1 MNKKNKIAIITARGG
16 SKRIPNKNLKLFL
29 GHPIIKYSIDAAI
42 KSKCFDEIM
51 VSTDCKDI
59 ANIAKSLGASVPFYR
74 SEANSNDFATIN
86 STLCE
91 VLAKHKEMGKIF
103 ELCCCIFPAAPFI
116 TAQNLK
122 NGMDTLIKHNAY
134 STFPVTKYSY
144 PVQRALKIENN
155 LLKMLYPENNEK
167 RSQDFDPTYHD
178 TGQFY
183 WLDVKQFIKERKI
196 FSDKTVPIIIPEIE
210 AQDIDNEEDWQI
222 AESKFKILR
231 DLGRL

>member
-1 MNKKNKIAIITARGG
+1 
-16 SKRIPNKNLKLFL
+16 
-29 GHPIIKYSIDAAI
+29 
-42 KSKCFDEIM
+42 
-51 VSTDCKDI
+51 
-59 ANIAKSLGASVPFYR
+59 
-74 SEANSNDFATIN
+74 
-86 STLCE
+86 
-91 VLAKHKEMGKIF
+91 
-103 ELCCCIFPAAPFI
+103 
-116 TAQNLK
+116 
-122 NGMDTLIKHNAY
+122 
-134 STFPVTKYSY
+134 
-144 PVQRALKIENN
+144 
-155 LLKMLYPENNEK
+155 MLYPENNEK

>member
-1 MNKKNKIAIITARGG
+1 MYFYKASMNKKNKIAIITARGG

-103 ELCCCIFPAAPFI
+103 ELCCCLLNI
-116 TAQNLK
+116 TLTRLFLSRSTV
-122 NGMDTLIKHNAY
+122 TL
-134 STFPVTKYSY
+134 F
-144 PVQRALKIENN
+144 
-155 LLKMLYPENNEK
+155 
-167 RSQDFDPTYHD
+167 
-178 TGQFY
+178 
-183 WLDVKQFIKERKI
+183 KE
-196 FSDKTVPIIIPEIE
+196 
-210 AQDIDNEEDWQI
+210 
-222 AESKFKILR
+222 L
-231 DLGRL
+231 

>member
-1 MNKKNKIAIITARGG
+1 MQGLRMRHYACDGLESLHDNPFVFQKQ
-16 SKRIPNKNLKLFL
+16 KRLRLNGWRQVFNLPEPL
-29 GHPIIKYSIDAAI
+29 I
-42 KSKCFDEIM
+42 
-51 VSTDCKDI
+51 
-59 ANIAKSLGASVPFYR
+59 
-74 SEANSNDFATIN
+74 
-86 STLCE
+86 
-91 VLAKHKEMGKIF
+91 HKEMGKIF